1 MSDLK
6 LLISS
11 RKFVRKAITETHN
24 KRDSFSALSRTDRN
38 AKKSLL
44 QDFLVQL
51 RDYDYD
57 SRIQSLKWT
66 ETEDESVLGG
76 N

>member
-1 MSDLK
+1 MSGLK

-51 RDYDYD
+51 RDYD

-66 ETEDESVLGG
+66 ETED
-76 N
+76 